1 MGKKIGIVALI
12 CTIIYIACC
21 IVEMVQ
27 APEIPDEVWDIY
39 VKDQEAA
46 QEKIEEI
53 INNSST
59 LFKVA
64 DEVSSI
70 VGLGGIVLSIVS
82 IVKLIKAKEK
92 GKIVPILC
100 IVFIFVFFLITIFSI
115 SNVGGAFQAGLKAGM
130 EMQE

>member
-1 MGKKIGIVALI
+1 MGKKIGIAALI

-27 APEIPDEVWDIY
+27 APEIPDEIWELSVS
-39 VKDQEAA
+39 DQEAA
-46 QEKIEEI
+46 QEKMEEI
-53 INNSST
+53 MNNSST
-59 LFKVA
+59 VFKVA
-64 DEVSSI
+64 DKVSSI
-70 VGLGGIVLSIVS
+70 VGLVGIVLSIVS

-100 IVFIFVFFLITIFSI
+100 IVLIFVFYIITIFSVVNMGNAI
-115 SNVGGAFQAGLKAGM
+115 HVGMEASM